1 MLELIVIIAV
11 LLVDQITKIVAA
23 DILSTLGGSVS
34 VIEGV
39 FNFTYVKNTGA
50 AFGMLKDNTV
60 ILAGVSVIATALIAY
75 LLITQRKRKP
85 VPMPVL
91 MRIAVSLLLAGAVGN
106 LMDRV
111 VLGYVRD
118 MLDFVLIGFAVFNV
132 ADSAVCVGAALLVVA
147 GVFTK
152 GGKSYIASL
161 EEAEKESAKRK
172 KKAKQGECA
181 CGRCARHDEET
192 RDDCEED

>member
-1 MLELIVIIAV
+1 M
-11 LLVDQITKIVAA
+11 
-23 DILSTLGGSVS
+23 
-34 VIEGV
+34 
-39 FNFTYVKNTGA
+39 
-50 AFGMLKDNTV
+50 
-60 ILAGVSVIATALIAY
+60 
-75 LLITQRKRKP
+75 
-85 VPMPVL
+85 
-91 MRIAVSLLLAGAVGN
+91 
-106 LMDRV
+106 
-111 VLGYVRD
+111 
-118 MLDFVLIGFAVFNV
+118 
-132 ADSAVCVGAALLVVA
+132 LVVA

>member
-1 MLELIVIIAV
+1 MKENKPQTNNKWLPMFKYELDA
-11 LLVDQITKIVAA
+11 
-23 DILSTLGGSVS
+23 LGV
-34 VIEGV
+34 
-39 FNFTYVKNTGA
+39 
-50 AFGMLKDNTV
+50 
-60 ILAGVSVIATALIAY
+60 
-75 LLITQRKRKP
+75 
-85 VPMPVL
+85 
-91 MRIAVSLLLAGAVGN
+91 
-106 LMDRV
+106 
-111 VLGYVRD
+111 D